1 MSQPNSEYLPLI
13 LEYVQEAKRLGIEG
27 ECHFKYAPY
36 EHRDLKKDSWPW
48 RGFRHRRAIARARRE
63 HGSQAGCYGNDII
76 KMTTPV
82 WYFDALP
89 TTGDSDRFNF
99 AVDESGSIRSCRP
112 WRVFGFVQVS
122 PSVHY
127 QGHVDRL
134 FPDKESVLRAH
145 EHRMERLQEHGASV
159 GILLDRGYEFNPGI
173 ITNEEVGWFRSSQEG
188 LFAARARFMESAS
201 GAGITPSPWFPSI
214 G

>member
-1 MSQPNSEYLPLI
+1 MPQPNSEYLPLI

-27 ECHFKYAPY
+27 ECHYGWAPY
-36 EHRDLKKDSWPW
+36 HQRDLKKDGWQW
-48 RGFRHRRAIARARRE
+48 HGFRHGRAIRKARRK
-63 HGSQAGCYGNDII
+63 HGAEPGIYHMDVI

-99 AVDESGSIRSCRP
+99 GVDEFGAIRYISPRRSHRLVTVEGSVP
-112 WRVFGFVQVS
+112 HQE
-122 PSVHY
+122 
-127 QGHVDRL
+127 HVDRL

-173 ITNEEVGWFRSSQEG
+173 ITDEEVGWFRSSQEG